1 QKVQPEE
8 VASWITNNLSPEN
21 QAQVQLG
28 NAKQNVINYQHV
40 VRVPIGVNAALF
52 FTKDNGKLQVYAYKW
67 LDKKPGEK
75 LFTGYITEYSF
86 QTGTAAEFSYQD
98 SKITKRSGLMVGAPQ
113 GLSPAKNRM
122 KITGGTTRSGDIS
135 SIFSRFWC
143 WLTGGTYIS
152 ASDIAGG
159 NYGASGDV
167 QEPGCDYSSIQ
178 QNPEGGGDPSGNYQL
193 NIDDSF
199 APTPPSVDFT
209 VPPPDPST
217 GWVSVYTPP
226 DPGCGFDANG
236 DQVLTNDGSCT
247 GTWTTFQVPTFIVN
261 VTATS
266 VLNNKYTACVYNNLQ
281 GNTEYQSLIKGFL
294 FSNAYN
300 LVLQVGTVNSAA
312 TGETSYDAAKSTQVT
327 TTFDINQV
335 SNLPIAQLAET
346 FLHEAYHAY
355 IDLILMQ
362 NAGAGPSIF
371 SSTYASSFDQNIA
384 YEVNLAELPYSASG
398 TLTNAVIQQITH
410 DVIAKDIAKLGAGLQ
425 QFIETIYPAIKNDPL
440 ITPTVYQNYI
450 WSGLTDS
457 QTFAKMWGAPSTWG
471 GLLLPPDVN
480 TAFGLLNVVPSPCP
494 H

>member
-1 QKVQPEE
+1 
-8 VASWITNNLSPEN
+8 
-21 QAQVQLG
+21 
-28 NAKQNVINYQHV
+28 
-40 VRVPIGVNAALF
+40 
-52 FTKDNGKLQVYAYKW
+52 
-67 LDKKPGEK
+67 
-75 LFTGYITEYSF
+75 
-86 QTGTAAEFSYQD
+86 
-98 SKITKRSGLMVGAPQ
+98 
-113 GLSPAKNRM
+113 
-122 KITGGTTRSGDIS
+122 
-135 SIFSRFWC
+135 
-143 WLTGGTYIS
+143 
-152 ASDIAGG
+152 
-159 NYGASGDV
+159 
-167 QEPGCDYSSIQ
+167 
-178 QNPEGGGDPSGNYQL
+178 NYQL

-209 VPPPDPST
+209 VPPPEPST

-226 DPGCGFDANG
+226 DNGCGFDANG

-266 VLNNKYTACVYNNLQ
+266 VLSNKYTACVYNNLQ

-362 NAGAGPSIF
+362 NAGAGASIF

-410 DVIAKDIAKLGAGLQ
+410 DVIAKDIANLAAGLQ
-425 QFIETIYPAIKNDPL
+425 QFIETIYPAAKNDPL
-440 ITPTVYQNYI
+440 YTPTLYQNYI
-450 WSGLTDS
+450 WSGLKDS
-457 QTFAKMWGAPSTWG
+457 QAFAKTWGAPSTWG
-471 GLLLPPDVN
+471 TNSNGQPNILPPDVN
-480 TAFGLLNVVPSPCP
+480 TAGLLLNQIASPCHP
-494 H
+494 